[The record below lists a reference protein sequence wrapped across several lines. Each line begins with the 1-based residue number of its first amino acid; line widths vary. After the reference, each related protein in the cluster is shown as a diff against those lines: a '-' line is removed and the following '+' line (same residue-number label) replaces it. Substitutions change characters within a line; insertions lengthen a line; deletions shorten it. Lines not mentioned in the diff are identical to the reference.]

1 MSTQNLI
8 SLNLTP
14 DQWTAIDGAVAV
26 VENHLG
32 LQVALPKQRT
42 KVPRMGP
49 KSEQFCR
56 QTLSALAQNPLL
68 VPGSVDMAGVQ
79 ADLVSLDQLLPR
91 LQRLRQVTERAGDLH
106 FALASDVMAGALQG
120 YKLLK
125 FAGRSH
131 GLDGLRVALAERF
144 SKAPRKTVA
153 EEKPA

>member
-14 DQWTAIDGAVAV
+14 DQWTAVDGAVAV
-26 VENHLG
+26 IESHLG
-32 LQVALPKQRT
+32 LKVALPKQRT

-56 QTLSALAQNPLL
+56 QTLSALAQNPKL
-68 VPGSVDMAGVQ
+68 VPGSVDMADVQ
-79 ADLVSLDQLLPR
+79 ADLASLDQLLPR
-91 LQRLRQVTERAGDLH
+91 LQRLRQVTEQAGDVH

-125 FAGRSH
+125 FAGRSQ
-131 GLDGLRVALAERF
+131 GLDGLRGALAERF
-144 SKAPRKTVA
+144 SKTSRKVVV
-153 EEKPA
+153 EETAA